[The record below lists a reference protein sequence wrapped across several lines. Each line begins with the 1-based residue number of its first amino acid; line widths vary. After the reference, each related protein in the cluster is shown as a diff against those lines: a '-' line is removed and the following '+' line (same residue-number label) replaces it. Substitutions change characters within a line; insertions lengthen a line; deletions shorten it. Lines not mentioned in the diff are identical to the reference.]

1 MTIFLNITL
10 ILHFK
15 RTIISRNTCRHD
27 TSIFN
32 KSYCLNALNK
42 YNKSNFKRHDAPV
55 WIIFLSLI
63 RPCNSKIAM
72 VYPSRSWKVW
82 MQCRIKAWALQ
93 AAAHVFQPAERPQKM
108 CQCDITEI
116 LEVSLTQGSQP
127 AERPQE
133 KNDNPELLGCWQ
145 HP

>member
-1 MTIFLNITL
+1 
-10 ILHFK
+10 
-15 RTIISRNTCRHD
+15 
-27 TSIFN
+27 
-32 KSYCLNALNK
+32 
-42 YNKSNFKRHDAPV
+42 
-55 WIIFLSLI
+55 
-63 RPCNSKIAM
+63 
-72 VYPSRSWKVW
+72 

-133 KNDNPELLGCWQ
+133 KNDNPELLGC
-145 HP
+145 